1 MAISRAQLAKELEP
15 GLNSLF
21 GMSYDSY
28 DREYEEIFAIED
40 SQRAFEEE
48 VLITGFGSAPT
59 KTEER
64 RSLIMTTMMDGL
76 LKDIEHYKS
85 LQGELTALNLVESEI
100 SQYFKENKI

>member
-1 MAISRAQLAKELEP
+1 MDDIDLADKLK
-15 GLNSLF
+15 
-21 GMSYDSY
+21 
-28 DREYEEIFAIED
+28 RVIED
-40 SQRAFEEE
+40 
-48 VLITGFGSAPT
+48 
-59 KTEER
+59 R